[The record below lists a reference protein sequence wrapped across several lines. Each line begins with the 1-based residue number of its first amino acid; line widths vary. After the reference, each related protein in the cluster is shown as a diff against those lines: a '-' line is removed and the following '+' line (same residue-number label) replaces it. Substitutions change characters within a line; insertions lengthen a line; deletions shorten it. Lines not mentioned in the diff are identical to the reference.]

1 MKRLKENPVY
11 ERPELADVYNFAKA
25 KHDATGAVRKNSG
38 LPYWVHPS
46 MVADVCLAYGGTDE
60 EVALALLHDTAEDTA
75 TTYEEVAL
83 LYGED
88 VAELLSE
95 ITNDPE
101 EVKRLGK
108 EEYINQELVEL
119 DHPALFV
126 KLCDMYANS
135 LDAPKPGQAERMK
148 RNLEYLLTYR
158 DDLTDK
164 ERRLIKSFP
173 LMSEYNLDH
182 NEFED
187 GLDDED
193 YFKDG
198 FLYASRKM
206 PNNIL
211 TEEELQE
218 GKLKKAALIA
228 MMSLGL
234 ITSAFAKS
242 KKAPEPK
249 TITMPEFIEYC
260 IEFADECDEQG
271 YDYRDYSW
279 EDVLDELDAQNITVK
294 GIIPWGGD
302 GHAVKGMPGI
312 IQGRLRSKK
321 ALNKMLTFDN
331 AEIADVIQAL

>member
-11 ERPELADVYNFAKA
+11 EKPELADVYNFAKA

-206 PNNIL
+206 PKNKI
-211 TEEELQE
+211 
-218 GKLKKAALIA
+218 K
-228 MMSLGL
+228 
-234 ITSAFAKS
+234 
-242 KKAPEPK
+242 
-249 TITMPEFIEYC
+249 
-260 IEFADECDEQG
+260 EQ
-271 YDYRDYSW
+271 R
-279 EDVLDELDAQNITVK
+279 
-294 GIIPWGGD
+294 
-302 GHAVKGMPGI
+302 
-312 IQGRLRSKK
+312 
-321 ALNKMLTFDN
+321 
-331 AEIADVIQAL
+331 

>member
-11 ERPELADVYNFAKA
+11 EKPELADVYNFAKA
-25 KHDATGAVRKNSG
+25 KHDATGAIRKNSG

-173 LMSEYNLDH
+173 LMSEYDLDK
-182 NEFED
+182 NECED
-187 GLDDED
+187 M
-193 YFKDG
+193 

-206 PNNIL
+206 PKNKI
-211 TEEELQE
+211 
-218 GKLKKAALIA
+218 K
-228 MMSLGL
+228 
-234 ITSAFAKS
+234 
-242 KKAPEPK
+242 
-249 TITMPEFIEYC
+249 
-260 IEFADECDEQG
+260 EQ
-271 YDYRDYSW
+271 R
-279 EDVLDELDAQNITVK
+279 
-294 GIIPWGGD
+294 
-302 GHAVKGMPGI
+302 
-312 IQGRLRSKK
+312 
-321 ALNKMLTFDN
+321 
-331 AEIADVIQAL
+331 